1 MLTAMPNLQRACR
14 RLVAA
19 LVISAS
25 LSPSLGRAAESAVPA
40 PTVQPPA
47 NARDLAA
54 AASLALQGRQF
65 TNAVELATQAISAD
79 RSNFLAWAVRGR
91 AFSLLKK
98 PALAIR
104 DFSAALKLDSA
115 SASLYQARGEDH
127 FRLGQFR
134 DSVADF
140 DRYLELVPERKPEHW
155 QRGIS
160 CYYAGMFEAGQK
172 QFELHQTV
180 NAHDV
185 ENAVWHFLCLA
196 RIAGPAKARQSLIPI
211 EGDRRV
217 PMSQVHEL
225 FADKLKPADV
235 LATAEA
241 GTATGP
247 ERDNRMFYAHLYLG
261 LYYEAMGDVART
273 REHIFKAVA
282 LPGTDHYMG
291 DVARS
296 HANVLRAKAAR

>member
-1 MLTAMPNLQRACR
+1 MRNLRSTGN
-14 RLVAA
+14 LLAA
-19 LVISAS
+19 AWVLIAGFALPLLGATPATPPAVV
-25 LSPSLGRAAESAVPA
+25 SPSPSPAPDLGRE
-40 PTVQPPA
+40 
-47 NARDLAA
+47 LAA
-54 AASLALQGRQF
+54 AASVALQRRDL
-65 TNAVELATQAISAD
+65 TNALELATRALAAEPT
-79 RSNFLAWAVRGR
+79 NFLALAVRGR
-91 AFSLLKK
+91 AFSVLKK
-98 PALAIR
+98 PAAAVR
-104 DFSAALKLDSA
+104 DFSAALKLNPN

-127 FRLGQFR
+127 FRLGQFKQ
-134 DSVADF
+134 SVADF
-140 DRYLELVPERKPEHW
+140 DRYLELVPDQKPQHW

-160 CYYAGMFEAGQK
+160 CYYAGLFEAGQK

-225 FADKLKPADV
+225 FADKLKPSDV
-235 LATAEA
+235 LAAAEA
-241 GTATGP
+241 GTANGP

-261 LYYEAMGDVART
+261 LYYEAVGDAART
-273 REHIFKAVA
+273 QEHIFKAA
-282 LPGTDHYMG
+282 AMPGTDHYMG

-296 HANVLRAKAAR
+296 HANVLRAKGAR